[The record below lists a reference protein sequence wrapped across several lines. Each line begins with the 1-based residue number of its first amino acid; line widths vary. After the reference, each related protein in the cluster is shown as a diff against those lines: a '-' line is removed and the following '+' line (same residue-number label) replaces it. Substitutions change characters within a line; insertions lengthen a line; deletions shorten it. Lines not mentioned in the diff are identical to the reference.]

1 MTSAQKYIKK
11 QFRES
16 AEVKNLMAEN
26 LSSEIENVAKQVVSA
41 LQNGQKIL
49 WCGNGGSAADSQHL
63 STELM
68 SRLRFN
74 RPGIPSIALTTDTS
88 FLTAHT
94 NDFDFE
100 DIFSRQ
106 IIALGQ
112 PGDVLI
118 GISTSGNSKNV
129 LQAIKTASAKK
140 ILTIAFSGKTG
151 GEMKKLADC
160 CLTVPS
166 DDTQR
171 IQEGHITIGHI
182 LCDLIEKSLYGTD
195 V

>member
-1 MTSAQKYIKK
+1 MSDFTDYIKK

-26 LSSEIENVAKQVVSA
+26 LSAEIDKIAEKVVQA
-41 LQNGQKIL
+41 LNNGNKIL

-63 STELM
+63 STELI

-74 RPGIPSIALTTDTS
+74 RPAIPSLALTTDTS

-94 NDFDFE
+94 NDFDFD

-106 IIALGQ
+106 IEGLGQ

-118 GISTSGNSKNV
+118 GISTSGNSNNIVK
-129 LQAIKTASAKK
+129 AIKTAESKK
-140 ILTIAFSGKTG
+140 ILTVALSGKNG
-151 GEMKKLADC
+151 GIMKNLAD
-160 CLTVPS
+160 LNLVVPS
-166 DDTQR
+166 NDTQR

-182 LCDLIEKSLYGTD
+182 LCDLIEKSLYG
-195 V
+195 